1 MASLGKKRNRPTLEA
16 RMRGLAGQAR
26 KVELAEPAIR
36 QHRTMRAQAQ
46 AQMYGLNAYGNDSY
60 NTGNNFNQTL
70 PDMKSEVKHG
80 RRAKG
85 QNNTPKA
92 PATAR
97 SNASTVYSEDIPK
110 RTTLVDQKKLD
121 NDGEWDLIVQYNQR
135 EGRRIAAMAAQEI
148 AKKKEEN
155 RKYLDV
161 QVLEVVKRKKKED
174 RAKIEFVKEQKER
187 LRRLEEEEV
196 RKDAARLVRIEKVK
210 VEQDIAAALVRE
222 RKKKEKER
230 IRREDVAM
238 LKRIEVENQK
248 AREKE
253 QIRLAKEKERAKEL
267 KEDLVKQLERKAQDK
282 LFEAEEERQL
292 QIVAKKKAE
301 AEERKRKI
309 ALEELLEKM
318 KSKQKI
324 GESILLDVEAIARAD
339 EARAL
344 KHQAIYDEKKRKE
357 AEDKVLAQQLSQKEV
372 LESLEYQLQL
382 KKERAAKLKAERK
395 QDALLMAADA
405 EKAHAEAMA
414 VYDKEAAKKL
424 EYYDVITEHINIK
437 EQKRLAAVGMSK
449 NERNLNARI
458 LNKMEAMGLQA

>member
-1 MASLGKKRNRPTLEA
+1 
-16 RMRGLAGQAR
+16 MRGLAGQAR

-46 AQMYGLNAYGNDSY
+46 AQMYGLNQYGNDSH
-60 NTGNNFNQTL
+60 NSFNQSL
-70 PDMKSEVKHG
+70 PEPTQGGNQGGAKHG
-80 RRAKG
+80 RRSKSKNG
-85 QNNTPKA
+85 NLPA
-92 PATAR
+92 PATHR
-97 SNASTVYSEDIPK
+97 SNASSNQIDDLPK

-161 QVLEVVKRKKKED
+161 QVLEVVKRKKKEEK
-174 RAKIEFVKEQKER
+174 AKIEFVKEQKER

-196 RKDAARLVRIEKVK
+196 RKDAARIVRIEKVK

-222 RKKKEKER
+222 RKKKEKAQQH
-230 IRREDVAM
+230 REDIAM
-238 LKRIEVENQK
+238 LKRIEIENQK

-253 QIRLAKEKERAKEL
+253 HQRLMREKERAKEL
-267 KEDLVKQLERKAQDK
+267 KEDLVKQLARKAQDK

-292 QIVAKKKAE
+292 QLVAKKKAE
-301 AEERKRKI
+301 AEERKRKE
-309 ALEELLEKM
+309 ALEELMEKM

-324 GESILLDVEAIARAD
+324 GESILFDTEAAARKD
-339 EARAL
+339 EERAL
-344 KHQAIYDEKKRKE
+344 MQQAIYDEKKRKE
-357 AEDKVLAQQLSQKEV
+357 AEDKVMAQQLAQKEV

-382 KKERAAKLKAERK
+382 KKERAAALKAERK

-405 EKAHAEAMA
+405 EKAHAEAMS
-414 VYDKEAAKKL
+414 VYDKEHAKKQ
-424 EYYDVITEHINIK
+424 EYYNVITEHIDIK

-458 LNKMEAMGLQA
+458 LNKMEAMGLQG